1 MNSLVDATCHVFNVL
16 GFVLQAAVIVV
27 GLHTCLDFTPNGST
41 QLSAECTFLGKKPS
55 KLLFFF
61 KSKQK
66 VCGGFLKMFLNS

>member
-1 MNSLVDATCHVFNVL
+1 MMNSLVDATCHVFNVL

-55 KLLFFF
+55 KLLFFLSQNNKF
-61 KSKQK
+61 
-66 VCGGFLKMFLNS
+66 VGFF